1 MLSKRVS
8 SGGLIQLL
16 NSDQIRRVELERQ
29 AYYAARDV
37 VAALAEQANVGQY
50 WDAVLAREPRLAE
63 LFHPVALEAGTGT
76 TIDFVDLAG
85 VFRLAEAIDSP
96 RAQKI
101 KAWLAESGRRRLEEA
116 ENPELIALR
125 ARRLYEQKGY
135 PRRWVDKRL
144 RGISARHELT
154 SEWYKRGAT
163 ESEDFRTLTNRLMH
177 SAFGMDVEGYRRYK
191 NVRGAGQNLRDHMSD
206 LELALTSLGETT
218 AVALHQARNSKGF
231 ESLGADAKDAGE
243 VVALALA
250 EIQRRG
256 GKPVITPANNRG
268 SGRALS
274 SPPVSPS
281 MDARNPSEPSV
292 ARKALHG
299 RQAGDSRIAA
309 SPKVVEA
316 G

>member
-1 MLSKRVS
+1 MLAKRVS
-8 SGGLIQLL
+8 SGGLLQLL
-16 NSDQIRRVELERQ
+16 NCDQIRRIELKGRI
-29 AYYAARDV
+29 YYAAKDV
-37 VAALAEQANVGQY
+37 VAALAEQADVGQY
-50 WDAVLAREPRLAE
+50 WGELLKREPRLAE
-63 LFHPVALEAGTGT
+63 LFQQIASETDGTL
-76 TIDFVDLAG
+76 DFVDLAG

-163 ESEDFRTLTNRLMH
+163 ESADFRTLTNRLMH

-231 ESLGADAKDAGE
+231 ESLEADAKDAGE

-256 GKPVITPANNRG
+256 GKPVMTPVNNRG
-268 SGRALS
+268 SGKAVSARPAPHLGE
-274 SPPVSPS
+274 PPKP
-281 MDARNPSEPSV
+281 AV

-299 RQAGDSRIAA
+299 RQAGDSRTAA